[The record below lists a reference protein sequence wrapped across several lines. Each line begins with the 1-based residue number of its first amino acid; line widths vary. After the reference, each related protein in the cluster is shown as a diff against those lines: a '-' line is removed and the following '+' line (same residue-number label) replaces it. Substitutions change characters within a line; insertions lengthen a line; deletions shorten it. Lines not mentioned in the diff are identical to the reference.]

1 MTTLANTPTQ
11 IARELPDGAKVEI
24 THAHGRTYLRIK
36 PKGARSWCSAAVD
49 LASAEVL
56 AGRWAL
62 MNSVERAARAA
73 KQAEAG
79 HAG

>member
-1 MTTLANTPTQ
+1 MRTLANTPER
-11 IARELPDGAKVEI
+11 IARELSDGAQVEI

-36 PKGARSWCSAAVD
+36 PKGARCWCSAPVD
-49 LASAEVL
+49 LESAEIL

-73 KQAEAG
+73 KQREG
-79 HAG
+79 

>member
-1 MTTLANTPTQ
+1 MTTLANNPTQ
-11 IARELPDGAKVEI
+11 ITRELPDGSLVEI
-24 THAHGRTYLRIK
+24 THAHERTYLRIK

-49 LASAEVL
+49 LASAEIL

-73 KQAEAG
+73 KQAEG
-79 HAG
+79 